1 MNFIKE
7 NFVTILLVS
16 LILIIL
22 LGLVFFIYKI
32 TIEDDNNNIEIAE
45 IPEFIPIIDNN
56 SMIDEEDNICPLY
69 NASKY
74 IIDLNKSFLMQKNV
88 LLNKIRYV
96 LTESRDNTKEIIS
109 STTFDETDTQ
119 INDSTLSNIANT
131 FNSCNASQKM
141 RLQGYTM
148 NAMATENKITVFS
161 SGEGL
166 NFNIEF
172 ILDNNILY
180 TEIMYNETDPRITA
194 IKVTLAVILVDCVG
208 QVKGYPDGTL
218 STALGDEVAMNYTI
232 ENEGVEIKQLANG
245 NDMVVKVDLN
255 NNFSFL
261 DI

>member
-22 LGLVFFIYKI
+22 LGFGFFIYKI
-32 TIEDDNNNIEIAE
+32 TIEDDNNNIEITE
-45 IPEFIPIIDNN
+45 MPEFIPIIDNN
-56 SMIDEEDNICPLY
+56 SVIDEE
-69 NASKY
+69 
-74 IIDLNKSFLMQKNV
+74 
-88 LLNKIRYV
+88 
-96 LTESRDNTKEIIS
+96 DNTKEIIS

-119 INDSTLSNIANT
+119 INDSTLSSIANT

-161 SGEGL
+161 SGDGL

-261 DI
+261 NI

>member
-1 MNFIKE
+1 MNFIKD

-22 LGLVFFIYKI
+22 LGFVFFIYKI
-32 TIEDDNNNIEIAE
+32 TIEDDNNNIEITE
-45 IPEFIPIIDNN
+45 MPEFIPIIDNN
-56 SMIDEEDNICPLY
+56 SMIDEE
-69 NASKY
+69 
-74 IIDLNKSFLMQKNV
+74 
-88 LLNKIRYV
+88 
-96 LTESRDNTKEIIS
+96 DNTKEIIS

-255 NNFSFL
+255 NDFSFL

>member
-1 MNFIKE
+1 MNFIKD

-22 LGLVFFIYKI
+22 LGFGFFIYKI
-32 TIEDDNNNIEIAE
+32 TIEDDNNNIEITE
-45 IPEFIPIIDNN
+45 MPEFIPIIDNN
-56 SMIDEEDNICPLY
+56 SMIDEE
-69 NASKY
+69 
-74 IIDLNKSFLMQKNV
+74 
-88 LLNKIRYV
+88 
-96 LTESRDNTKEIIS
+96 DNTKEIIS

>member
-1 MNFIKE
+1 MSKIYSRKRFIIKRKRKIIKI
-7 NFVTILLVS
+7 TLTLV
-16 LILIIL
+16 IAVI
-22 LGLVFFIYKI
+22 IYKI

-56 SMIDEEDNICPLY
+56 SMIDEE
-69 NASKY
+69 
-74 IIDLNKSFLMQKNV
+74 
-88 LLNKIRYV
+88 
-96 LTESRDNTKEIIS
+96 DNTKEIIS

>member
-22 LGLVFFIYKI
+22 LGFGFFIYKI
-32 TIEDDNNNIEIAE
+32 TIDDDNNNIEIAE
-45 IPEFIPIIDNN
+45 MPEFIPNIDNN
-56 SMIDEEDNICPLY
+56 TVIDEE
-69 NASKY
+69 
-74 IIDLNKSFLMQKNV
+74 
-88 LLNKIRYV
+88 
-96 LTESRDNTKEIIS
+96 DNTKEIIS
-109 STTFDETDTQ
+109 STTFDEADTQ
-119 INDSTLSNIANT
+119 INDSTLSSIANT

-141 RLQGYTM
+141 RLQDYTM

-161 SGEGL
+161 SGDGL

-232 ENEGVEIKQLANG
+232 ENEGVEIRQLANG
-245 NDMVVKVDLN
+245 KDMVVKVDLN

-261 DI
+261 NI